1 MTNNNRPKNP
11 RIVPHRLERYAPA
24 MEALFD
30 EWEERIIRFRKES
43 LVTTDKA
50 EESRLRGKA
59 DTLTYARAELMNAL
73 EEMDEGTS

>member
-1 MTNNNRPKNP
+1 MMTDDLPKNP
-11 RIVPHRLERYAPA
+11 SIVPHRIERYAPP
-24 MEALFD
+24 MENLLD

-59 DTLTYARAELMNAL
+59 DTLTYARAELMNTL
-73 EEMDEGTS
+73 EELNEG